1 MLPSYYFDYIFVHLG
16 QKARLRPEFVSPK
29 FWSTLDPNPARTRP
43 EKPGLKY
50 NSEVNNSLI
59 LFLSRNSSQK
69 MMTET
74 IIGA

>member
-16 QKARLRPEFVSPK
+16 QKARLRPELSPK
-29 FWSTLDPNPARTRP
+29 FWSTLGPNPARTRP

-50 NSEVNNSLI
+50 KSEVNNSII

-74 IIGA
+74 TIGA